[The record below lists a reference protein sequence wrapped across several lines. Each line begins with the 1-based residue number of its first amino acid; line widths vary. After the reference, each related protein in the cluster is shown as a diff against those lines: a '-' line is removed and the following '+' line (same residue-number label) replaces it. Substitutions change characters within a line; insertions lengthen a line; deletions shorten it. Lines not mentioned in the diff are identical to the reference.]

1 MSFLKHFLG
10 KVEEVSE
17 KLGVAL
23 NMVYPVQN
31 YSVETAKDRGIEIL
45 TLRTLRQII
54 RCSETFLEDFK
65 EREDAERNQAAA
77 ALSRLDIG
85 NLSLKVEH
93 AQLTNTWDFI
103 KSLSSPTNRNK
114 KMKLD

>member
-1 MSFLKHFLG
+1 M
-10 KVEEVSE
+10 EVSE

-103 KSLSSPTNRNK
+103 KSLSSPTIELN
-114 KMKLD
+114 